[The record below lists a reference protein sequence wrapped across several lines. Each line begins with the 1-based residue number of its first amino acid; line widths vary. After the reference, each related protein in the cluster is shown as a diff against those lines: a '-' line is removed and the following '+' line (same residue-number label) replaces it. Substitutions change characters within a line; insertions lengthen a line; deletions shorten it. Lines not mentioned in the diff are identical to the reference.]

1 MNPDDLERLIDREL
15 KQLPSPRAPVTLLPR
30 VLAATAARKSAPS
43 HAERWFSWPRRW
55 RLAAVAVLVLITA
68 GVAAMGY
75 VWWPQ
80 LDAGLSWL
88 QSAAWIL
95 TRVGT
100 AAQDGATLVRVCWR
114 VLLGPVT
121 FSLLVVTLSLSCA
134 CAALWAALERVTLRG
149 ASEP

>member
-15 KQLPSPRAPVTLLPR
+15 KQLPSPRAPETLLPR

-43 HAERWFSWPRRW
+43 HAERWFDRSRRW
-55 RLAAVAVLVLITA
+55 RLATVAVLVLITA

-75 VWWPQ
+75 VWRPQ
-80 LDAGLSWL
+80 LGAGLSWL
-88 QSAAWIL
+88 QGAGGTL

-114 VLLGPVT
+114 VLLGPLT
-121 FSLLVVTLSLSCA
+121 FSLLVITLSLSFA
-134 CAALWAALERVTLRG
+134 CAALWAALERVSPRG